1 MKNCKHLLALVL
13 AVLMLLSLAACGS
26 SSGTASQPQ
35 TAAAPEA
42 SEEAPAAET
51 DWPKS
56 SVEIIVPAS
65 AGGEAD
71 FVGRIWADA
80 LTRYF
85 GVPFVVTNV
94 SGNAC
99 ATGTLQ
105 ARDAANDGYT
115 MLCIHQSIVIN
126 QLAGL
131 SDYGIEEFE
140 MGGMVYR
147 GNGDLVLVSGK
158 SGLTSADELYEA
170 TNANPGTMTT
180 STSFGASTQ
189 ILGFM
194 MQDAGFDIR
203 EADIGDAAE
212 KLTALLGGHINVI
225 FNSYG
230 AVKDYLETGE
240 LVTVGSVSRE
250 RIDAYPDIPTMSE
263 QGYDVV
269 YEPYNFLAFP
279 KGTDQ
284 AIVDKLTEAAEWIVN
299 NDEEYWAD
307 LESYGVQPFWM
318 APDEAVAYLD
328 QCRTDWAHFYED

>member
-1 MKNCKHLLALVL
+1 MKKLLALCL
-13 AVLMLLSLAACGS
+13 AISMTLSLAACGGNNSPAPS
-26 SSGTASQPQ
+26 SAGNGSVGGGGSVSSVPT
-35 TAAAPEA
+35 TE
-42 SEEAPAAET
+42 
-51 DWPKS
+51 WPKS
-56 SVEIIVPAS
+56 AVEIIVPAS

-85 GVPFVVTNV
+85 DVPFVVTNV
-94 SGNAC
+94 GGNAC

-105 ARDAANDGYT
+105 ARDSANDGYT

-140 MGGMVYR
+140 MAGMVYR
-147 GNGDLVLVSGK
+147 GNGDLVLVSGA
-158 SGLTSADELYEA
+158 SGIKTAEELFQA

-194 MQDAGFDIR
+194 MQDSGFDIR
-203 EADIGDAAE
+203 EADIGDASE

-230 AVKDYLETGE
+230 SVKDYLETGE
-240 LVTVGSVSRE
+240 LVAVGGCSAE
-250 RIDAYPDIPTMSE
+250 RVDDYPDIPTMKE

-284 AIVDKLTEAAEWIVN
+284 AIVDKLSEAAEWIIN
-299 NDEEYWAD
+299 NDTEYLAD
-307 LESYGVQPFWM
+307 LESYGVDPFWM
-318 APDEAVAYLD
+318 PPEDAVSYLND
-328 QCRTDWAHFYED
+328 CFNNWGGYYAN